1 MIRQDDIVASLL
13 CFWKANQD
21 KLEQNKDHKDEKEV
35 NATRQR
41 EKINNHCTINMTE
54 LSQST
59 VPLNQSE
66 ETVEE
71 AFSHVGIGG
80 TWKPDQCKYQIEGN
94 VL

>member
-1 MIRQDDIVASLL
+1 M
-13 CFWKANQD
+13 
-21 KLEQNKDHKDEKEV
+21 

-59 VPLNQSE
+59 VSLNPSE

-80 TWKPDQCKYQIEGN
+80 TWKPDQCKSQIEGN

>member
-1 MIRQDDIVASLL
+1 
-13 CFWKANQD
+13 
-21 KLEQNKDHKDEKEV
+21 
-35 NATRQR
+35 
-41 EKINNHCTINMTE
+41 MTE

-59 VPLNQSE
+59 VSLNPSE
-66 ETVEE
+66 ETVRE

>member
-1 MIRQDDIVASLL
+1 
-13 CFWKANQD
+13 
-21 KLEQNKDHKDEKEV
+21 
-35 NATRQR
+35 
-41 EKINNHCTINMTE
+41 MTE

-59 VPLNQSE
+59 VPLNPSE

-80 TWKPDQCKYQIEGN
+80 TWKPDQCKSQIKGN

>member
-1 MIRQDDIVASLL
+1 MNVIPST
-13 CFWKANQD
+13 K
-21 KLEQNKDHKDEKEV
+21 
-35 NATRQR
+35 T
-41 EKINNHCTINMTE
+41 INNYCAINITE
-54 LSQST
+54 LSQNT